1 MNLGD
6 YYTLIVLAVLIGG
19 ALLYGLFAMFS
30 RNNKGA
36 WDDASRIVSKLRAK
50 KYTYQEYGDDAAKF
64 LLRTHEQLAFWP
76 APKAAAAHDL
86 VSGKEPIVWRSCA
99 VHTAKSRDLYFTF
112 QVPQR
117 SDGAEFF
124 SPEILFTPCENGAAQ
139 DRNPAARLDETR
151 RLDYE
156 SRLNEITRPE
166 MQRAE
171 QDESEITV
179 RIGNWKATALA
190 VQTLSAYA
198 DSSIENWLEKMR
210 GFKAVHIFGATVTLV
225 IADQKFDSSLLQLYP
240 QLTAA
245 SSAIGSFLPE
255 SCWKH

>member
-6 YYTLIVLAVLIGG
+6 YYILIVLAVLIGG
-19 ALLYGLFAMFS
+19 ALLYGLFTMFS
-30 RNNKGA
+30 GNNKGA
-36 WDDASRIVSKLRAK
+36 WDDTSRIVSKLRGK
-50 KYTYQEYGDDAAKF
+50 KYTYQEYGDDATKF
-64 LLRTHEQLAFWP
+64 LLRTREQLAFWP

-86 VSGKEPIVWRSCA
+86 VSGKQPIVWHSCA
-99 VHTAKSRDLYFTF
+99 VHAAQSRDLYFTF

-124 SPEILFTPCENGAAQ
+124 SPEILFTPLDKMVAQ
-139 DRNPAARLDETR
+139 DLNPAASLGKAGRL
-151 RLDYE
+151 E
-156 SRLNEITRPE
+156 SGARLNETVPPKIQKVNR
-166 MQRAE
+166 
-171 QDESEITV
+171 DESQTTMQ
-179 RIGNWKATALA
+179 IGGWEATALA
-190 VQTLSAYA
+190 IETLRAYA
-198 DSSIENWLEKMR
+198 DSSLEKWLEKMR

-240 QLTAA
+240 QLIAA